1 MPRRYLDTHVES
13 RIRTGGRRRFVLNTL
28 TGDDYV
34 PYMPLPLRVTYV
46 VACAAAVAVSLVP
59 ATGAGASVPRASARI
74 RGLDISSFQHAN
86 GPINWRLLARHGMR
100 FVAIKVSEGIYYTNR
115 DYAADARGAAAAG
128 LYVMPYVFAN
138 PRSSGGAAQARFGV
152 AAARYWRDR
161 ARLPLVVDLENDPY
175 AGTDHTGD
183 CYGLGTWRMI
193 DWIGSFISEATALT
207 GKRPIIY
214 TTAAWWREC
223 TDRTSRFWRDPLWV
237 AAYETRVPGVPWP
250 WTRWTFWQYT
260 NSARLPGVGLTD
272 VDFFHPTTALPTLR
286 EVPARHVTKRRPR
299 PKPRPAPHH
308 ALAHTA
314 TRSPR
319 VTHLQSTVVRT
330 SWIPPYAQRG

>member
-1 MPRRYLDTHVES
+1 MYL
-13 RIRTGGRRRFVLNTL
+13 R
-28 TGDDYV
+28 
-34 PYMPLPLRVTYV
+34 LRVTCV

-59 ATGAGASVPRASARI
+59 AAHAWASVPRPAPPVL
-74 RGLDISSFQHAN
+74 GLDISSFQHAN

-100 FVAIKVSEGIYYTNR
+100 FVAIKVSEGTYYANPFYR
-115 DYAADARGAAAAG
+115 ADARAAAAAG

-161 ARLPLVVDLENDPY
+161 AKLPLVVDLENDPY

-183 CYGLGTWRMI
+183 CYGLGAWRMI
-193 DWIGSFISEATALT
+193 DWIGSFISEATTLT

-223 TDRTSRFWRDPLWV
+223 TDRTGRFWRDPIWV
-237 AAYETRVPGVPWP
+237 AAYDTRVPGVPWP

-260 NSARLPGVGLTD
+260 NSAWLPGVGLTD
-272 VDFFHPTTALPTLR
+272 VDFFHPTTALPSLR
-286 EVPARHVTKRRPR
+286 DVPAKRAKRPR
-299 PKPRPAPHH
+299 PRLRPRPHPRPAPHH
-308 ALAHTA
+308 APRPPKV
-314 TRSPR
+314 TRRP
-319 VTHLQSTVVRT
+319 QSAVVRT
-330 SWIPPYAQRG
+330 SWIPPYTADG